1 MPQMNINLNPDLYFT
16 LKSIATK
23 EERSLTAQVTYMLK
37 KQLDAMGEP
46 MQLLPIKVDP
56 STTPDKPENEFI

>member
-1 MPQMNINLNPDLYFT
+1 MPQLNINLNPDLYFT

-56 STTPDKPENEFI
+56 STTPDKP

>member
-1 MPQMNINLNPDLYFT
+1 MPQLNINLNPDLYFT

>member
-1 MPQMNINLNPDLYFT
+1 MPQMNINLNSDLYFT
-16 LKSIATK
+16 LKSIAAK

-46 MQLLPIKVDP
+46 IQLRPLKVDP
-56 STTPDKPENEFI
+56 PIAPDEHENEFI